1 MAKVV
6 PNKKEELSVKIT
18 VDTTELDST
27 VEKVERLRNAL
38 EEINGLMSDIFT
50 LKSAPAESE
59 QDFKSLKK
67 ALFFNAL
74 ACEKLEDRTFHDYI
88 GSFDAEGNPL
98 VSSGLI
104 EKREKR
110 SIRAEA
116 KAEVLRD
123 FFKSNGLLEEYQVF
137 IKRQDGW

>member
-1 MAKVV
+1 MGVL
-6 PNKKEELSVKIT
+6 PNKKEEWSVKIA

-27 VEKVERLRNAL
+27 VEKIERIRNAL

-50 LKSAPAESE
+50 LKTAPTESE
-59 QDFKSLKK
+59 QNYKSLKK

-74 ACEKLEDRTFHDYI
+74 ACENLENRTFSDYI

-116 KAEVLRD
+116 KSELLRD
-123 FFKSNGLLEEYQVF
+123 FF
-137 IKRQDGW
+137 

>member
-1 MAKVV
+1 MG
-6 PNKKEELSVKIT
+6 KKEEPSVKIT
-18 VDTTELDST
+18 VDTSELDCT
-27 VEKVERLRNAL
+27 IEKIERIRNAL
-38 EEINGLMSDIFT
+38 EKINGLMSEIFT

-67 ALFFNAL
+67 ALFFNVL
-74 ACEKLEDRTFHDYI
+74 AVENLERRTFSDYI
-88 GSFDAEGNPL
+88 DSFDSEGNPL
-98 VSSGLI
+98 VSSELI

-123 FFKSNGLLEEYQVF
+123 FLKNVGLSEEYQVYL
-137 IKRQDGW
+137 KKQDGW